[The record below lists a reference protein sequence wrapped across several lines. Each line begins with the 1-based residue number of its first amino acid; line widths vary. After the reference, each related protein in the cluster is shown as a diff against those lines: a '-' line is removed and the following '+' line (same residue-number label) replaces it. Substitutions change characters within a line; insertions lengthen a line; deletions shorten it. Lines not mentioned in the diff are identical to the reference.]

1 MTTQSEHPSERL
13 DAWLDGRLAP
23 DEHRELDEHFAV
35 CERCRTVRD
44 VLLASRTALRTAV
57 GDVATPVGLKQ
68 RIRDALDREDALEA
82 ADAPESPA
90 AVPAELPAAARPA
103 RDTVARFPEP
113 REPARWRRRMILPLA
128 AAVAAVLVTI
138 LWLWGGAGHGSDPVD
153 AAFAEYRA
161 IGTAELPATLRAAD
175 PQQVETRWQQA
186 GIRFAARVLDLGAM
200 GIEVVGGDATR
211 LAGQLAAR
219 SVYRGDAG
227 TFLCWMFEGSTAS
240 MPPPA
245 ERRTDGG
252 IDFLI
257 YRQGDTTVVLWQ
269 EGELVCAFA
278 GAGDPEAVIALAFA
292 KAMVPRS
299 AAATNA

>member
-1 MTTQSEHPSERL
+1 MTIHAEHPTERL

-23 DEHRELDEHFAV
+23 DEHRELDEHFAD

-44 VLLASRTALRTAV
+44 ALLASRTVLREAV
-57 GDVATPVGLKQ
+57 GEVPTPVGLQQ
-68 RIRDALDREDALEA
+68 RIRAALDREDALHAVEA
-82 ADAPESPA
+82 AESPAEIPTESPA
-90 AVPAELPAAARPA
+90 APPPA
-103 RDTVARFPEP
+103 RGTVSRFPGH
-113 REPARWRRRMILPLA
+113 RGPAPWRWRMMLPLA
-128 AAVAAVLVTI
+128 AGVAAALVAI
-138 LWLWGGAGHGSDPVD
+138 VWLWGGAERGSDPVL

-161 IGTAELPATLRAAD
+161 IRSAELPAELRAAD
-175 PQQVETRWQQA
+175 RREVESRWQQG

-200 GIEVVGGDATR
+200 GIEVVGGDATS
-211 LAGQLAAR
+211 LGGELAAR

-227 TFLCWMFEGSTAS
+227 TFLCWMFEGSTAR
-240 MPPPA
+240 MPPPE
-245 ERRTDGG
+245 ERRSHGG